1 MYILIG
7 DKRAVVRLPII
18 VGTIA
23 IFFIL
28 LLWSIGQAST
38 SNSVIVMNLCF
49 VLGLGAIYFCLRLD
63 HQESVWRP
71 WATFLDSPIQFA
83 IFLYMIYSSLGLLF
97 IMRDRISN
105 TLPQF
110 SLALI
115 FLLTVFPDAL
125 LFLRARAGNGLPVY
139 EKANRVAFWMLII
152 ILFIPFA
159 VGFLARD

>member
-1 MYILIG
+1 
-7 DKRAVVRLPII
+7 
-18 VGTIA
+18 
-23 IFFIL
+23 
-28 LLWSIGQAST
+28 
-38 SNSVIVMNLCF
+38 
-49 VLGLGAIYFCLRLD
+49 
-63 HQESVWRP
+63 
-71 WATFLDSPIQFA
+71 
-83 IFLYMIYSSLGLLF
+83 MIYSSLGLLF